1 MNFEELIKQ
10 IKDAAPVATSPNA
23 AGGQAKYRSM
33 IPLTDQMIAG
43 KTQLRA
49 QQYFSR
55 NLAPLKAQLDAM
67 TKLDLDVLFYLE
79 TGAPE
84 ARAVEQQHEANKS
97 ELRKAMSPYWDELRL
112 LRKQYLKEGM
122 TADEHRRAFG
132 ALCGRYELMRGTVK
146 TNGRLDLDTVTTQH
160 IMAALKDIQAEIDA
174 QAHKGGEGGDTCAE
188 YVVEDAETPTII
200 GDCTEADTDELLASE
215 YAAIDALAAK
225 VKAQSA

>member
-10 IKDAAPVATSPNA
+10 INDAAPVATSPNA

-43 KTQLRA
+43 KNQLRA
-49 QQYFSR
+49 QQYFNREEFSALR
-55 NLAPLKAQLDAM
+55 EALAQLVG
-67 TKLDLDVLFYLE
+67 LDLDVLFFLE

-84 ARAVEQQHEANKS
+84 ARTCEQQHEANKR
-97 ELRKAMSPYWDELRL
+97 ELRKALSPYWDELRIK
-112 LRKQYLKEGM
+112 RKQYLKEGM

-160 IMAALKDIQAEIDA
+160 IMAALKDIQAESDA
-174 QAHKGGEGGDTCAE
+174 PAPQGA
-188 YVVEDAETPTII
+188 TPAPSMWST
-200 GDCTEADTDELLASE
+200 TPRR
-215 YAAIDALAAK
+215 
-225 VKAQSA
+225 QR